1 LINRTWDSERTI
13 SANLY
18 TVIYTALDLALSR
31 LPTP

>member
-1 LINRTWDSERTI
+1 LINRTWSSDRTL

-18 TVIYTALDLALSR
+18 TVIYTALELALSR